1 MIVGRVYIYVDI
13 HEYDY
18 NDYSTDYDNDNE
30 LWFFLNIY
38 TIQNRITPYIS
49 NNTCNLLTIMIN
61 INNGSSKYKHS
72 V

>member
-30 LWFFLNIY
+30 LWFFLNI
-38 TIQNRITPYIS
+38 
-49 NNTCNLLTIMIN
+49 
-61 INNGSSKYKHS
+61 
-72 V
+72 